1 MIHLE
6 INYGMIWR
14 LERRWNSCCSSLN
27 WSSNYATD
35 GNGGFIIGGTI
46 DQFTI
51 VAQQVSKYGN
61 LGEII
66 TSVPQEYQEIFPS
79 ETTLYQNYP
88 NPFNSNTVI
97 KFSIPSEGQV
107 TIELYN
113 VIGEL
118 IKTIADGFFNA
129 GIHTVNLSSGDLPSG
144 IYLYKMEIGTQSF
157 TKKLIIMK

>member
-1 MIHLE
+1 MDLLLE
-6 INYGMIWR
+6 V
-14 LERRWNSCCSSLN
+14 S
-27 WSSNYATD
+27 
-35 GNGGFIIGGTI
+35 I

-51 VAQQVSKYGN
+51 VAQQVNKYGY

-66 TSVPQEYQEIFPS
+66 TDVYAKEMNIIPS
-79 ETTLYQNYP
+79 EIILYQNYP

-107 TIELYN
+107 RIELYN

-129 GIHTVNLSSGDLPSG
+129 GIQTVNLSSDDLPSG
-144 IYLYKMEIGTQSF
+144 IYLYRLKIGTQSF